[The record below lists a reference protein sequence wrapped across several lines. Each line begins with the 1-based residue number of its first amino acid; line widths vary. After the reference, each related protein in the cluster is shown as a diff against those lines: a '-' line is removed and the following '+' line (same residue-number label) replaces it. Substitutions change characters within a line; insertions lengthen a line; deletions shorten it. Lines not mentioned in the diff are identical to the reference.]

1 MNKKI
6 LMLCMLPVSLLILNC
21 NTYIYPQYEKNP
33 IASTQL
39 IKFDLTMS
47 YNNSKI
53 WAPIKIFELSKQNM
67 PVDVEGLKIKSCVS
81 QWAGIFLEETIAND
95 LMHLESEYKNTF
107 KSTDPDL
114 NKAILEY
121 IVTLI
126 DFTNFVAKKFKNS
139 EYTTEI
145 PTHQWE
151 SEILM
156 VNENDS
162 QESISGKLHYAITR
176 YGFLRNYNVGP
187 TGSTLRHYSDDMTP
201 TILLHHMKDLAKKIT
216 GQKSLKDTDNVDY
229 YFYQANKE
237 YLFNTDLCKN
247 KSVLNK

>member
-21 NTYIYPQYEKNP
+21 NTNIYPQYEKNP

-47 YNNSKI
+47 YNTSKI

-67 PVDVEGLKIKSCVS
+67 PVDDEGLKIKSCVS

-95 LMHLESEYKNTF
+95 LMHLESEYKNTY

-121 IVTLI
+121 IITLI
-126 DFTNFVAKKFKNS
+126 DFTSFVANKFKDS
-139 EYTTEI
+139 EYTIET
-145 PTHQWE
+145 PTYLWE

-162 QESISGKLHYAITR
+162 KESVSGKLYFAVTK
-176 YGFLRNYNVGP
+176 YGSIRNYNAGP
-187 TGSTLRHYSDDMTP
+187 TGSILRHYSDDINQ
-201 TILLHHMKDLAKKIT
+201 TILFHHMKNLATKIT
-216 GQKSLKDTDNVDY
+216 GQISLKDSDNVDY

-247 KSVLNK
+247 

>member
-6 LMLCMLPVSLLILNC
+6 LMLCILPVSLLILNC
-21 NTYIYPQYEKNP
+21 NTNIYPQYEKNP

-47 YNNSKI
+47 HNTTKI

-67 PVDVEGLKIKSCVS
+67 PVDDEGLKIKSCVS
-81 QWAGIFLEETIAND
+81 QWSGIFLEETIADD
-95 LMHLESEYKNTF
+95 LMHLESEYKNTY

-121 IVTLI
+121 IITLI
-126 DFTNFVAKKFKNS
+126 DFTSFVAKKLKDS
-139 EYTTEI
+139 EYTIET
-145 PTHQWE
+145 PTYQWE

-156 VNENDS
+156 VNENAS
-162 QESISGKLHYAITR
+162 QESMSGKLHNAITN
-176 YGFLRNYNVGP
+176 YGNLRNYNAGP
-187 TGSTLRHYSDDMTP
+187 TGAVLRHYSDDLNQ
-201 TILLHHMKDLAKKIT
+201 TILLHHMKNLATKIT
-216 GQKSLKDTDNVDY
+216 GQLSLKDSDNVDY

-247 KSVLNK
+247 